1 LSRTAEKRDH
11 DFEYR
16 RIAADRRIVWI
27 RDLVTVVVDA
37 DQTTRLRGVMF
48 DITERKQAEAQLRES
63 EQQWRDVFE
72 NNPNHVL
79 YG

>member
-16 RIAADRRIVWI
+16 MIAADRRIVWI